1 MLRIVIGR
9 AASGLATLLLAI
21 TIAFFVA
28 RGTGSPAEQILG
40 DSATKQQIADLEHHL
55 GLDRPLLVQYFDYL
69 GHLFT
74 ADLGNSLRYHSSN
87 LDLIASRM
95 PASLTLALF
104 AMMIAIA
111 VGIPLGILAARNEGG
126 LIDRLASGGALLGQS
141 MPLFWLGLML
151 ILIFSVELGWL
162 PAGQFNSPSAVIL
175 PAITLS
181 TLPMAQIAR
190 LTRSSMGEVLGEGFI
205 SAAEARGIARW
216 RITLIHAFR
225 SASLPVVTIVGL
237 QAGMLL
243 SGAVTVEYVFGWP
256 GLGTLAL
263 QSVQARDFTLVQGI
277 VVVGAVIFVVINL
290 AVDLLYGLVDP
301 RIREGAS
308 A

>member
-1 MLRIVIGR
+1 MKLILTRIG
-9 AASGLATLLLAI
+9 SGLVTLLLAI
-21 TIAFFVA
+21 TIAFFLS
-28 RGTGSPAEQILG
+28 RGTGSPAKQILG
-40 DSATKQQIADLEHHL
+40 DGATVQQIAELEAHL
-55 GLDRPLLVQYFDYL
+55 GLDRPLLVQYIDYI
-69 GHLFT
+69 GHLIVLDFG
-74 ADLGNSLRYHSSN
+74 DSLRYHTSN
-87 LDLIASRM
+87 LELILGRM
-95 PASLTLALF
+95 PASLTLAVV
-104 AMMIAIA
+104 AMVIAVV

-126 LIDRLASGGALLGQS
+126 LIDRIASGIALLGQS

-151 ILIFSVELGWL
+151 VLIFAVELGWL
-162 PAGQFNSPSAVIL
+162 PAGQYTSPVSVVL

-225 SASLPVVTIVGL
+225 AASLPVVTIIGL
-237 QAGMLL
+237 QAGALL

-263 QSVQARDFTLVQGI
+263 HAVQARDFTLVQSI
-277 VVVGAVIFVVINL
+277 VVVGAVLFVVINL
-290 AVDLLYGLVDP
+290 LVDLVYGLVDP
-301 RIREGAS
+301 RIREGAN

>member
-1 MLRIVIGR
+1 MFVSRVIN
-9 AASGLATLLLAI
+9 GLVTLVLAI
-21 TIAFFVA
+21 TVAFFLA
-28 RGTGSPAEQILG
+28 RGTGSPAREMLG
-40 DSATKQQIADLEHHL
+40 DGATAEQIADLEAHL
-55 GLDRPLLVQYFDYL
+55 GLDRPVVVQYFDYL
-69 GHLFT
+69 AHLFT
-74 ADLGNSLRYHSSN
+74 FDLGNSLRYHSSN
-87 LDLIASRM
+87 FELMASRM
-95 PASLTLALF
+95 PASLTLAVV
-104 AMMIAIA
+104 AMIIA
-111 VGIPLGILAARNEGG
+111 VVIGIPLGIQAARHEGG
-126 LIDRLASGGALLGQS
+126 LIDRITSGTALLGQS

-151 ILIFSVELGWL
+151 VLIFSVQLGWL
-162 PAGQFNSPSAVIL
+162 PAGQFDRPESVIL
-175 PAITLS
+175 PAVTLS

-205 SAAEARGIARW
+205 TAAEARGISRW

-263 QSVQARDFTLVQGI
+263 QAVQARDFTLVQGI
-277 VVVGAVIFVVINL
+277 VVVGATVFVVINL

-301 RIREGAS
+301 RIREGVKA
-308 A
+308 